1 LPAQLNWDEGQV
13 GAQEPGMFTTDQLG
27 NTENGA
33 NLYSANIT
41 NFGHGSSVGY
51 TVSRIDAQ
59 S

>member
-1 LPAQLNWDEGQV
+1 
-13 GAQEPGMFTTDQLG
+13 MFTTDQFG
-27 NTENGA
+27 NTKNSA
-33 NLYSANIT
+33 NLYSDNIT